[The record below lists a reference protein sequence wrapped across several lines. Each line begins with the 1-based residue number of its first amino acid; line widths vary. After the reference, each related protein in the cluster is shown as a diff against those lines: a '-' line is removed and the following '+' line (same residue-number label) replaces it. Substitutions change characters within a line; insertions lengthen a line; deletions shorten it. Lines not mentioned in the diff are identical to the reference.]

1 MPKEEG
7 IAICKWYNLA
17 TKHFDVFLLIP
28 SSSQIKLYLLFKS
41 LITSFKY
48 KCTSTS
54 TVTGTGRV
62 NFTGIT

>member
-28 SSSQIKLYLLFKS
+28 SSSQGFDLLFKS

-54 TVTGTGRV
+54 TWSLRERAV
-62 NFTGIT
+62 NFFGIT